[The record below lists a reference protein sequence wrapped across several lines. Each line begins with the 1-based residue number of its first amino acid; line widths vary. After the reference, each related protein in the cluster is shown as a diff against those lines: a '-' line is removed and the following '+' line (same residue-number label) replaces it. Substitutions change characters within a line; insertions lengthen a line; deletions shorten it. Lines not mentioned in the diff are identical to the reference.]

1 MDDQTYIIVFVGGAL
16 LLLALLEWLAKKPPT
31 WVWKSRK
38 RWNEMKQSQLGLIL
52 ILALVVLAIGCA
64 ILTGFVALTE
74 LKPWAG
80 HIA

>member
-1 MDDQTYIIVFVGGAL
+1 
-16 LLLALLEWLAKKPPT
+16 
-31 WVWKSRK
+31 
-38 RWNEMKQSQLGLIL
+38 MKQTQLGLIL
-52 ILALVVLAIGCA
+52 ILALVALAIGCA